1 MSDQEIKES
10 AVEEPKDEG
19 AAMADPA
26 PESANAVEDPSED
39 EEELEAAR
47 KPQDS
52 DEDDGDDD
60 DDDDESDD
68 DDDSDDEDDDESD
81 EDEDEESDEDD
92 DSDDDDESDDDEDDE
107 SDEDGES
114 DDEDEA
120 DEEEEEDEESDEDD
134 ESEDDD
140 EDDDSDDETEESD
153 EDTESDEDE
162 DEESDDDDDSDD
174 DDSDEDDDEV
184 GEDEEEDGEDEEE
197 GEDEDEQKA
206 VATETSADAEP
217 AVPEA
222 AEAELPVAEPP
233 AAEAAAA
240 AALGAAAGA
249 TTAAAGAVTDVVSP
263 DHAQHLR
270 LLEAL
275 LFAGAQALDEKEL
288 AERLP
293 NDADVARLL
302 ADLAELYAHR
312 GVNLVK
318 VAGGYSFRTASDLA
332 EKLKIEKPVTRKLS
346 RASVET
352 LAIIAYHQ
360 PVTRAEIEQVRG
372 VGLSKGTLDLLF
384 EQNWIKPMGRRRAPG
399 KPVTWGTTD
408 FFLEHFGL
416 PSLDDLPGQEELKAA
431 GLLDQRAQPPIFRPE
446 EPDLPLEPTEEEAA
460 EPLAA
465 EETGR

>member
-1 MSDQEIKES
+1 M
-10 AVEEPKDEG
+10 
-19 AAMADPA
+19 
-26 PESANAVEDPSED
+26 
-39 EEELEAAR
+39 
-47 KPQDS
+47 
-52 DEDDGDDD
+52 
-60 DDDDESDD
+60 
-68 DDDSDDEDDDESD
+68 
-81 EDEDEESDEDD
+81 
-92 DSDDDDESDDDEDDE
+92 
-107 SDEDGES
+107 
-114 DDEDEA
+114 
-120 DEEEEEDEESDEDD
+120 
-134 ESEDDD
+134 
-140 EDDDSDDETEESD
+140 
-153 EDTESDEDE
+153 
-162 DEESDDDDDSDD
+162 
-174 DDSDEDDDEV
+174 
-184 GEDEEEDGEDEEE
+184 
-197 GEDEDEQKA
+197 
-206 VATETSADAEP
+206 
-217 AVPEA
+217 
-222 AEAELPVAEPP
+222 
-233 AAEAAAA
+233 
-240 AALGAAAGA
+240 GAAAGA

>member
-1 MSDQEIKES
+1 MT
-10 AVEEPKDEG
+10 
-19 AAMADPA
+19 AAKNRQGVD
-26 PESANAVEDPSED
+26 
-39 EEELEAAR
+39 
-47 KPQDS
+47 
-52 DEDDGDDD
+52 DEDDDSDAEDDD
-60 DDDDESDD
+60 DSDDDEDESDD
-68 DDDSDDEDDDESD
+68 DDDSDEEDDDL
-81 EDEDEESDEDD
+81 
-92 DSDDDDESDDDEDDE
+92 DDED
-107 SDEDGES
+107 
-114 DDEDEA
+114 
-120 DEEEEEDEESDEDD
+120 
-134 ESEDDD
+134 
-140 EDDDSDDETEESD
+140 DDDSDDED
-153 EDTESDEDE
+153 
-162 DEESDDDDDSDD
+162 ESDDDDDFEEDGESDEDESDD
-174 DDSDEDDDEV
+174 ASDEDD
-184 GEDEEEDGEDEEE
+184 EEDDDHEEDVE
-197 GEDEDEQKA
+197 KA
-206 VATETSADAEP
+206 VVEEASEVEAPAVETSEAEGSEAEP
-217 AVPEA
+217 REVAAPEA
-222 AEAELPVAEPP
+222 EAVI
-233 AAEAAAA
+233 AAAAGAAGAAAA
-240 AALGAAAGA
+240 AGQ
-249 TTAAAGAVTDVVSP
+249 VTDVVPS

-275 LFAGAQALDEKEL
+275 VFAGAQALDEKDL

-302 ADLAELYAHR
+302 ADLAELYANR
-312 GVNLVK
+312 GVNLIK
-318 VAGGYSFRTASDLA
+318 VAGGYAFRTAPDLA
-332 EKLKIEKPVTRKLS
+332 EKLKIERPVTRKLS

-460 EPLAA
+460 EPLAT

>member
-1 MSDQEIKES
+1 MSDQENKAT
-10 AVEEPKDEG
+10 AVEEPKDEE
-19 AAMADPA
+19 AIVAEPA
-26 PESANAVEDPSED
+26 SEAEAVAGDLSED
-39 EEELEAAR
+39 EELTAAKNR
-47 KPQDS
+47 Q
-52 DEDDGDDD
+52 GV
-60 DDDDESDD
+60 DD
-68 DDDSDDEDDDESD
+68 DDDSDDEDDDD
-81 EDEDEESDEDD
+81 
-92 DSDDDDESDDDEDDE
+92 SDDDED
-107 SDEDGES
+107 
-114 DDEDEA
+114 
-120 DEEEEEDEESDEDD
+120 
-134 ESEDDD
+134 
-140 EDDDSDDETEESD
+140 
-153 EDTESDEDE
+153 
-162 DEESDDDDDSDD
+162 ESDDDDDSDD
-174 DDSDEDDDEV
+174 DDSEEDDGESDDDESDDDDDSDEEDDDE
-184 GEDEEEDGEDEEE
+184 EDDEEEDEDEEN
-197 GEDEDEQKA
+197 DEDVEKA
-206 VATETSADAEP
+206 AVEEASEAE
-217 AVPEA
+217 VPETEIPETGGP
-222 AEAELPVAEPP
+222 EAEVLEAKAPEAETVEAETVVA
-233 AAEAAAA
+233 AAAGAAIAAAA
-240 AALGAAAGA
+240 AGQ
-249 TTAAAGAVTDVVSP
+249 VTDVVPS

-275 LFAGAQALDEKEL
+275 IFAGAQALDEKDL

-302 ADLAELYAHR
+302 ADLAELYANR

-318 VAGGYSFRTASDLA
+318 VAGGYAFRTAPDLA
-332 EKLKIEKPVTRKLS
+332 EKLKIERPVTRKLS

>member
-1 MSDQEIKES
+1 MSDQENKAT
-10 AVEEPKDEG
+10 AVEEPKDQE
-19 AAMADPA
+19 AVVAEPA
-26 PESANAVEDPSED
+26 SEAEAVAGDLSED
-39 EEELEAAR
+39 EELTAAKNR
-47 KPQDS
+47 Q
-52 DEDDGDDD
+52 GV
-60 DDDDESDD
+60 DD
-68 DDDSDDEDDDESD
+68 DDDSDDEDDDD
-81 EDEDEESDEDD
+81 
-92 DSDDDDESDDDEDDE
+92 SDDDED
-107 SDEDGES
+107 
-114 DDEDEA
+114 
-120 DEEEEEDEESDEDD
+120 
-134 ESEDDD
+134 
-140 EDDDSDDETEESD
+140 
-153 EDTESDEDE
+153 
-162 DEESDDDDDSDD
+162 ESDDDDDSDD
-174 DDSDEDDDEV
+174 DDSEEDDGESDDDESDDDDDSDEEDDDE
-184 GEDEEEDGEDEEE
+184 EDDEEEDDEE
-197 GEDEDEQKA
+197 EDEDEENDEDVEKA
-206 VATETSADAEP
+206 AVEEASEAE
-217 AVPEA
+217 VPETEIPETGGP
-222 AEAELPVAEPP
+222 EAEVLEAKAPEAETVE
-233 AAEAAAA
+233 AETVVAAAA
-240 AALGAAAGA
+240 AAVAAAAAGQ
-249 TTAAAGAVTDVVSP
+249 VTDVVPS

-275 LFAGAQALDEKEL
+275 VFAGAQALDEKDL

-302 ADLAELYAHR
+302 ADLAELYANR

-318 VAGGYSFRTASDLA
+318 VAGGYAFRTAPDLA
-332 EKLKIEKPVTRKLS
+332 EKLKIERPVTRKLS

-460 EPLAA
+460 EPLAT